1 MDNVTEDTENSLN
14 DANIY
19 LRNPHNPFQTFILR
33 SVV

>member
-14 DANIY
+14 DTNIY
-19 LRNPHNPFQTFILR
+19 FKKTQPFQTFILR